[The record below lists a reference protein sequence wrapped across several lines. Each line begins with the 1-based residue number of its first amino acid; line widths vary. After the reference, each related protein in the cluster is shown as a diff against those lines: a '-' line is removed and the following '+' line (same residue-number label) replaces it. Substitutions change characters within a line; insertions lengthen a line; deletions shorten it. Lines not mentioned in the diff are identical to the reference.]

1 MINLDVVG
9 GCLVQRGDTT
19 VALDQEGLGTKSSSD
34 IYWKRNESE
43 SEHRGNRTLKAA
55 TVKLALVTRMEVK
68 KVDRVK
74 LISVSLVRIILA
86 TVILVRMILVRVNLF
101 W

>member
-9 GCLVQRGDTT
+9 SRLVQRGDTT

-43 SEHRGNRTLKAA
+43 SQHRESYFESSNSE
-55 TVKLALVTRMEVK
+55 TVEVK
-68 KVDRVK
+68 GEVRRFLFICSK
-74 LISVSLVRIILA
+74 LLSA
-86 TVILVRMILVRVNLF
+86 QN
-101 W
+101 